1 MPMFSVIIPTYNRA
15 AFVARAIESV
25 RAQTFTDYEI
35 LVIDDGSTDDTAE
48 RLASAGVRYIRQQ
61 NQGPGV
67 ARNRGIA
74 EATGEYCTF
83 LDSDDWWP
91 AWTLATYAKVLQQK
105 PCDFITAPTLNY
117 QDGTT
122 PQLADSALD
131 VEFAPDYF
139 SSDRTPLTDFTTI
152 SLAVRTTRLREAGGF
167 VTERMNFEDL
177 DLWFKLGTAPG
188 FAFVRSPVCAA
199 RTLHTGNV
207 HHQLELNTRGA
218 LHMIGWEKAGQ
229 YPGGDARRADR
240 RKRLLF
246 MMRSQ
251 SLQMLRHGNPTG
263 ARAVYR
269 ATFAWNLAAGRLRY
283 LLGFAFLLLRQ
294 SLSPKG
300 GR

>member
-15 AFVARAIESV
+15 AFVVRAIESV

-35 LVIDDGSTDDTAE
+35 IVVDDGSTDDTADCV
-48 RLASAGVRYIRQQ
+48 AATGVRYIPQT

-67 ARNRGIA
+67 ARNRGIT
-74 EATGEYCTF
+74 EARGTYCTF

-91 AWTLATYAKVLQQK
+91 AWTLTTYAKVLHQR
-105 PCDFITAPTLNY
+105 PCAFITAPTLNY

-122 PQLADSALD
+122 PQLSDSELD
-131 VEFAPDYF
+131 VELAADYF

-152 SLAVRTTRLREAGGF
+152 SLAIRSDVLRESGGF

-199 RTLHTGNV
+199 RTLHAGNV
-207 HHQLELNTRGA
+207 HHRFDLNNRGA
-218 LHMIGWEKAGQ
+218 MHMIASEKSGT
-229 YPGGDARRADR
+229 YPGGDARRRDR
-240 RKRLLF
+240 RERLTF

-251 SLQMLRHGNPTG
+251 SLQMLKHGNVDG
-263 ARAVYR
+263 ACAVYR
-269 ATFAWNLAAGRLRY
+269 ATFGWNLAAGRMRY
-283 LLGFAFLLLRQ
+283 LLGFPYLMLCRKLRR
-294 SLSPKG
+294 SG
-300 GR
+300 VR